1 MKNRH
6 INHRQHIP
14 SNLKTSRSTF
24 GFTLIELAV
33 TTAVIGIIV
42 AIALPIYRDYTTRAG
57 MAEMVLELD
66 NMADRIKLFRQQN
79 GRYPN
84 DTHIVP
90 PTGVPMPPY
99 WSEPTQLG
107 GNYNWEGP
115 NNYPYAGISILGAT
129 ASDEHIKLFD
139 RIVDDGDITTGIFRR
154 TPNGRL
160 TYIIEE

>member
-1 MKNRH
+1 MKNRP
-6 INHRQHIP
+6 IDHRKCRPADLNIG
-14 SNLKTSRSTF
+14 SSTL

-90 PTGVPMPPY
+90 PAEVPMPSY
-99 WSEPTQLG
+99 WSETTQLG

-139 RIVDDGDITTGIFRR
+139 KIVDDGDITTGIFRK

-160 TYIIEE
+160 TYIIDE

>member
-1 MKNRH
+1 MNFRNNIAQRMKRNKP
-6 INHRQHIP
+6 HR
-14 SNLKTSRSTF
+14 

-42 AIALPIYRDYTTRAG
+42 AIALPIYRDYTTRAE

-66 NMADRIKLFRQQN
+66 NMADRIKIYRVQT

-90 PTGVPMPPY
+90 PAEVPMPDY
-99 WSEPTQLG
+99 WYDTTQIG

-129 ASDEHIKLFD
+129 ASEEHLKLFD
-139 RIVDDGDITTGIFRR
+139 KIIDDGDLSTGNFRE
-154 TPNGRL
+154 TPNGRH